1 MSFELASINR
11 HDLFTII
18 MMWRTESKTDRDLL
32 KLNVENFFYAVK
44 RRKKNF
50 KELKTEYFKYFVSI
64 LFFSY
69 LFVFCRNS
77 KIFCTIC

>member
-32 KLNVENFFYAVK
+32 KLNVENFFLCSEKKKEEFQRVK
-44 RRKKNF
+44 N
-50 KELKTEYFKYFVSI
+50 
-64 LFFSY
+64 
-69 LFVFCRNS
+69 
-77 KIFCTIC
+77 